1 MQIDVP
7 VFSEQ
12 RLNGLTAAF
21 RNRGKAIKHRGCVL
35 AFTRE
40 TDLGFERLNI
50 DCDQIGSPP
59 IQTRVSVWNDGRMYF
74 RTCQSA
80 KKGWKFCVEMY
91 GDAFLINE
99 AKLVSIFEK
108 SLGVSD
114 EDELRSHWGAVDPYM
129 N

>member
-1 MQIDVP
+1 MKIDVP

-12 RLNGLTAAF
+12 RLNDLSAAF
-21 RNRGKAIKHRGCVL
+21 RNRGRAIKHRGCVL
-35 AFTRE
+35 ALTKE
-40 TDLGFERLNI
+40 MDLGFERLNM

-80 KKGWKFCVEMY
+80 KKGWKFSVKMY
-91 GDAFLINE
+91 GDAYLINE
-99 AKLVSIFEK
+99 AMLVSIFEK

-114 EDELRSHWGAVDPYM
+114 EDELMSLWGAVDPYM